1 MDVKESGALVAYV
14 RYLEARAQ
22 HGGAHAATQAAGDA
36 YYAAL
41 DLLKPYGLA
50 RHVGRLA
57 LLATAPSPMQDQ
69 RFNAYLAGRFKEE
82 DEAPPRG

>member
-14 RYLEARAQ
+14 RYLEARAEHGAQ
-22 HGGAHAATQAAGDA
+22 HADTRKAEDA

-57 LLATAPSPMQDQ
+57 LIATAPAPMQDQ
-69 RFNAYLAGRFKEE
+69 RFNQYLAARMR
-82 DEAPPRG
+82 DE